1 MEIGLGQYFT
11 FYNYERLHQSLSYQ
25 TPAERGICAG
35 GPFVVPLCMAY
46 PFYGSG
52 PWLECDDPNK
62 DTPLFYFSPIHNF

>member
-1 MEIGLGQYFT
+1 M
-11 FYNYERLHQSLSYQ
+11 
-25 TPAERGICAG
+25 
-35 GPFVVPLCMAY
+35 VPLCMAY